1 MSHKKESFRFN
12 VLNRV
17 PQLVSIMQKIEEI
30 EFIQESLKL
39 GRLIDHMFK
48 NTQSTNVSL
57 NRVITYTFFNCIL
70 KTTEATK
77 GFILLFNERIL
88 SPAFSL
94 NRSIYEL
101 WAASC
106 FIEKAVHDFRTSG
119 NEAEFAKIA
128 DKLFAGAR
136 YPAKLP
142 WGEPSTHKPVH
153 INEMLAELE
162 QRYAGAV
169 DTYSFLCE
177 YCHPNFLYNMEAY
190 LASGQETLRENPLFA
205 ERITLALEKQL
216 SSLAQALS
224 GTKACTAA
232 ISDMCLQEYGIS
244 YP

>member
-1 MSHKKESFRFN
+1 MPLGFLSN
-12 VLNRV
+12 GLTIAY
-17 PQLVSIMQKIEEI
+17 PALQLKRGAFQ
-30 EFIQESLKL
+30 
-39 GRLIDHMFK
+39 
-48 NTQSTNVSL
+48 
-57 NRVITYTFFNCIL
+57 TYTFFNCIL

-77 GFILLFNERIL
+77 DFILLFKEGIL

-106 FIEKAVHDFRTSG
+106 FIEKAVYDFRTSR
-119 NEAEFAKIA
+119 NEAEFSKVA

-153 INEMLAELE
+153 INEMLARLE
-162 QRYAGAV
+162 QRYAGAG
-169 DTYSFLCE
+169 DNYSFLCE

-190 LASGQETLRENPLFA
+190 LAGAQEALWENPLFA
-205 ERITLALEKQL
+205 ERITSALEKQL

-224 GTKACTAA
+224 GIKVCAVA
-232 ISDMCLQEYGIS
+232 ISDMCLEEYGIT
-244 YP
+244 YT